1 MVTCHIQATTTLT
14 EMPSVIHTGTLV
26 KQTGTFPYK
35 ALETPTA
42 GLQLVMSM
50 VLHFA

>member
-14 EMPSVIHTGTLV
+14 ELPSVILTGTLAE
-26 KQTGTFPYK
+26 QTGTFPYK
-35 ALETPTA
+35 VLETPTA
-42 GLQLVMSM
+42 GLQLVISM